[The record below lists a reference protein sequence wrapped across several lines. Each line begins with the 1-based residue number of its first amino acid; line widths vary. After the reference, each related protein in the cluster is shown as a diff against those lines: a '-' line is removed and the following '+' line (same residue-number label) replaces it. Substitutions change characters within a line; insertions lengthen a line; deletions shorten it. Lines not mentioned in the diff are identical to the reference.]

1 VANVAYHWCLVLDF
15 LWTVLGPPLI
25 AGIVFALGAGPLRRR
40 VGPWALAL
48 LTLLLMA
55 TGVAVVRLAS
65 FPAGAFA
72 IPAIPACLSA
82 ALVLEWQVRR
92 HARPATQ
99 AAWTAAAF
107 TLVGTAVL
115 LALLP
120 KLFIVG

>member
-1 VANVAYHWCLVLDF
+1 MAYHWCRVRDF
-15 LWTVLGPPLI
+15 LWTILGPPLL
-25 AGIVFALGAGPLRRR
+25 AGIVFALGAGLLRRR
-40 VGPWALAL
+40 VGPLALAL
-48 LTLLLMA
+48 LTFFLVA
-55 TGVAVVRLAS
+55 TGVAIVKLAS

-72 IPAIPACLSA
+72 IPAIPACVCA

-92 HARPATQ
+92 QARPVTQ
-99 AAWTAAAF
+99 GLWTAAAF